1 MNNNNINLKPTE
13 KMGYINFWCQKVIPL
28 VFDDSLSYYEAICKF
43 MQKLNEVINA
53 LNNNAECIDEL
64 QGKYIILQNNFNALE
79 VKWEEFK
86 TYIENEFNT
95 FKTEIT
101 TRQDNFETTMNNKQT
116 EFETTINNKQTE
128 FETKINGD
136 ITNLTNNINN
146 FKETMTGEFNA
157 FKTYVE
163 NYLNNIDVQSY
174 VNIKIDELAESGYFN
189 TLLVNLGF
197 NPDNYLAKNNTT
209 MYVPT
214 NDYNPATKKYV
225 DEHSSQGTSYNA
237 GDGIKIENNTIS
249 STSSNL
255 TNLSNME
262 GGIGCKN
269 NKILFGSVYINNVKY
284 DGNNKDIPKLGFESY
299 NKSIII
305 GNDNYTKLAN
315 NLNGTIIGDNNNIDA
330 PYSLPVVIG
339 SSNTVDTSNANYVII
354 GDNNNGY
361 KSSGNG
367 SYMFGFALKD
377 NQERNI
383 IIGKLNQ
390 EVNSGNNIIFGNGTN
405 NNRHNAI
412 VIPEGTT
419 NPISINQEVNCS
431 NNFITRTFVEG
442 DNVDTIYAE
451 KPNALVNASEVKAS
465 IKSINDRLDNVIDT
479 YTEYNLTLLNN
490 FTGSAKLINKN
501 GILYLDINVIYPT
514 NTTSDKEQDIDIF
527 KITQITASNYNG
539 FKNDVGILVNKSDT
553 SAREETR
560 CIRTTIINDN
570 EISVSYIAKDL
581 TQTAPKG
588 YTFTYFGV
596 IGVEKH
602 S

>member
-43 MQKLNEVINA
+43 MQKLNEVISA

-64 QGKYIILQNNFNALE
+64 QGKYIILQRNFDALE

-101 TRQDNFETTMNNKQT
+101 TRQDNFETT
-116 EFETTINNKQTE
+116 INN
-128 FETKINGD
+128 
-136 ITNLTNNINN
+136 
-146 FKETMTGEFNA
+146 EFNS

-174 VNIKIDELAESGYFN
+174 VNIKIDELAESGYFS
-189 TLLVNLGF
+189 TLLTNLGF
-197 NPDNYLAKNNTT
+197 NPDNFLAKNNTT
-209 MYVPT
+209 VYVPT

-225 DEHSSQGTSYNA
+225 DEHSSQGTVYSA
-237 GDGIKIENNTIS
+237 GNGIKIENNTIS
-249 STSSNL
+249 T
-255 TNLSNME
+255 TNYNATNNYS
-262 GGIGCKN
+262 GIKTDMIQVGKTTNTGNNQKN
-269 NKILFGSVYINNVKY
+269 NCI
-284 DGNNKDIPKLGFESY
+284 GNNNKFGGVFDNIVLGNNNNIEAMQTICVGNNLIPKLRQIIIGKY
-299 NKSIII
+299 NLSEKLDDAIII
-305 GNDNYTKLAN
+305 GNGVSD
-315 NLNGTIIGDNNNIDA
+315 
-330 PYSLPVVIG
+330 S
-339 SSNTVDTSNANYVII
+339 
-354 GDNNNGY
+354 
-361 KSSGNG
+361 
-367 SYMFGFALKD
+367 
-377 NQERNI
+377 
-383 IIGKLNQ
+383 
-390 EVNSGNNIIFGNGTN
+390 
-405 NNRHNAI
+405 NRHNAI
-412 VIPEGTT
+412 VIPQGTSA
-419 NPISINQEVNCS
+419 PININQEVNCN

-514 NTTSDKEQDIDIF
+514 DTTSDKEQDIDIF

-539 FKNDVGILVNKSDT
+539 FKNDVGILVNKTDT
-553 SAREETR
+553 SSREETR

-570 EISVSYIAKDL
+570 EISVSYIAKDT

-588 YTFTYFGV
+588 YTFTYFGA

>member
-1 MNNNNINLKPTE
+1 MNNNINLKPTE

-43 MQKLNEVINA
+43 MQKLNEVISA

-64 QGKYIILQNNFNALE
+64 QGKYIILQNNFDALE

-86 TYIENEFNT
+86 TYIENKFNT

-101 TRQDNFETTMNNKQT
+101 TKEENFETR
-116 EFETTINNKQTE
+116 INNE
-128 FETKINGD
+128 FTS
-136 ITNLTNNINN
+136 
-146 FKETMTGEFNA
+146 FKN
-157 FKTYVE
+157 YVE
-163 NYLNNIDVQSY
+163 NYLNNIDIQRY
-174 VNIKIDELAESGYFN
+174 VNIKIDELAESGYFS
-189 TLLVNLGF
+189 TLLTNLGF

-209 MYVPT
+209 VYVPT
-214 NDYNPATKKYV
+214 DEYNPATKKYV
-225 DEHSSQGTSYNA
+225 DEHSSEGTVYNA
-237 GDGIKIENNTIS
+237 GNGIEIQNNTIS
-249 STSSNL
+249 TTNYNSENIGTSSLHIKGYINVGENNKNNDGAFSSNL
-255 TNLSNME
+255 NVIGDENKSLTFNTGFIIGKNNNCLTGYTGEKRCIGNNNTI
-262 GGIGCKN
+262 GGIN
-269 NKILFGSVYINNVKY
+269 FV
-284 DGNNKDIPKLGFESY
+284 
-299 NKSIII
+299 
-305 GNDNYTKLAN
+305 
-315 NLNGTIIGDNNNIDA
+315 IGDNITT
-330 PYSLPVVIG
+330 G
-339 SSNTVDTSNANYVII
+339 TSEE
-354 GDNNNGY
+354 
-361 KSSGNG
+361 
-367 SYMFGFALKD
+367 FL
-377 NQERNI
+377 
-383 IIGKLNQ
+383 IIGKYNTPK
-390 EVNSGNNIIFGNGTN
+390 EIEKSIVIANGIDKD
-405 NNRHNAI
+405 NRHNAI
-412 VIPEGTT
+412 IIPEGTT

-451 KPNALVNASEVKAS
+451 KPNALVNASEVRAS
-465 IKSINDRLDNVIDT
+465 IKPINDRLDNVIDT

-514 NTTSDKEQDIDIF
+514 DTTSDKEQDIDIF

>member
-43 MQKLNEVINA
+43 MQKLNEVISA

-64 QGKYIILQNNFNALE
+64 QDKYIILQRNFDALE

-101 TRQDNFETTMNNKQT
+101 TREENFETR
-116 EFETTINNKQTE
+116 INNE
-128 FETKINGD
+128 FT
-136 ITNLTNNINN
+136 T
-146 FKETMTGEFNA
+146 FKN
-157 FKTYVE
+157 YVE

-174 VNIKIDELAESGYFN
+174 VNIKIDELAESGYFT
-189 TLLVNLGF
+189 TLLTNLGF

-209 MYVPT
+209 VYVPT

-225 DEHSSQGTSYNA
+225 DEHSSQGTVYSA
-237 GDGIKIENNTIS
+237 GNGIKIENNTIS
-249 STSSNL
+249 TTNYNSENIGTNSLHIKGYINVGKNNKNNDGQLSSNL
-255 TNLSNME
+255 NV
-262 GGIGCKN
+262 IGDE
-269 NKILFGSVYINNVKY
+269 NKVNQFNT
-284 DGNNKDIPKLGFESY
+284 GF
-299 NKSIII
+299 II
-305 GNDNYTKLAN
+305 GNNNNYQTGYGGEKRCIGN
-315 NLNGTIIGDNNNIDA
+315 NNTISGHNFIIGDNIETGLNKEF
-330 PYSLPVVIG
+330 L
-339 SSNTVDTSNANYVII
+339 II
-354 GDNNNGY
+354 GKYNEPNENEKPIVIANGIDNNN
-361 KSSGNG
+361 K
-367 SYMFGFALKD
+367 
-377 NQERNI
+377 
-383 IIGKLNQ
+383 
-390 EVNSGNNIIFGNGTN
+390 
-405 NNRHNAI
+405 HNAI
-412 VIPEGTT
+412 VIPEGATT
-419 NPISINQEVNCS
+419 PISINQEVNCS

-451 KPNALVNASEVKAS
+451 KPNALVNASEVRAS
-465 IKSINDRLDNVIDT
+465 IKPINDRLDNVIDT

-514 NTTSDKEQDIDIF
+514 DTTSDKEQDIDIF

-539 FKNDVGILVNKSDT
+539 FKNDIGILVNKSDT

>member
-43 MQKLNEVINA
+43 MQKLNEVISA

-64 QGKYIILQNNFNALE
+64 QGKYIILQNNFDALE
-79 VKWEEFK
+79 VKWQE
-86 TYIENEFNT
+86 

-101 TRQDNFETTMNNKQT
+101 TREENFETR
-116 EFETTINNKQTE
+116 INNE
-128 FETKINGD
+128 FT
-136 ITNLTNNINN
+136 T
-146 FKETMTGEFNA
+146 FKN
-157 FKTYVE
+157 YVE

-174 VNIKIDELAESGYFN
+174 VNIKIDQLAESGYFT
-189 TLLVNLGF
+189 TLLTNLGF

-209 MYVPT
+209 VYVPT
-214 NDYNPATKKYV
+214 DDYNPATKKYV
-225 DEHSSQGTSYNA
+225 DEHSSQGVVYSA
-237 GDGIKIENNTIS
+237 GNGIKIQNDTIS
-249 STSSNL
+249 STNYKAINNYSGIKTDMIQVGSVINNRENSNNNCIGYNNTFGAVNNNIVL
-255 TNLSNME
+255 GNSNNISGTGSRVLGNSNNIQANGTICVGVNLIPNLRQIIIGKYNLSEELN
-262 GGIGCKN
+262 
-269 NKILFGSVYINNVKY
+269 
-284 DGNNKDIPKLGFESY
+284 DA
-299 NKSIII
+299 III
-305 GNDNYTKLAN
+305 GN
-315 NLNGTIIGDNNNIDA
+315 G
-330 PYSLPVVIG
+330 V
-339 SSNTVDTSNANYVII
+339 NAY
-354 GDNNNGY
+354 
-361 KSSGNG
+361 
-367 SYMFGFALKD
+367 
-377 NQERNI
+377 
-383 IIGKLNQ
+383 
-390 EVNSGNNIIFGNGTN
+390 
-405 NNRHNAI
+405 NRHNAI
-412 VIPEGTT
+412 VIPEGTSA
-419 NPISINQEVNCS
+419 PISINQEVNCD

-514 NTTSDKEQDIDIF
+514 DTTSDKEQDIDIF

-553 SAREETR
+553 SSREETR

-570 EISVSYIAKDL
+570 QISVSYIAKDL

>member
-28 VFDDSLSYYEAICKF
+28 VFDDSLSYYETICKF

-86 TYIENEFNT
+86 TYIENKFNT

-101 TRQDNFETTMNNKQT
+101 TKEEN
-116 EFETTINNKQTE
+116 FETTINN
-128 FETKINGD
+128 
-136 ITNLTNNINN
+136 
-146 FKETMTGEFNA
+146 EFNS

-174 VNIKIDELAESGYFN
+174 VNIKIDELAESGYFS
-189 TLLVNLGF
+189 TLLTNLGF
-197 NPDNYLAKNNTT
+197 NPDNFLAKNNTT
-209 MYVPT
+209 AYVPT

-225 DEHSSQGTSYNA
+225 DEHSSQGTVYSA
-237 GDGIKIENNTIS
+237 GNGIKIENNTIS
-249 STSSNL
+249 STNYNA
-255 TNLSNME
+255 TNNYS
-262 GGIGCKN
+262 GIKTDMIQVGNTTNIGNNDNNCIGKN
-269 NKILFGSVYINNVKY
+269 NKFNVAFNNIAIGSGNNISSNDSLCVGNYLIPKNNQIIFGRYNLSKELNNV
-284 DGNNKDIPKLGFESY
+284 
-299 NKSIII
+299 III
-305 GNDNYTKLAN
+305 GNGEND
-315 NLNGTIIGDNNNIDA
+315 
-330 PYSLPVVIG
+330 S
-339 SSNTVDTSNANYVII
+339 
-354 GDNNNGY
+354 
-361 KSSGNG
+361 
-367 SYMFGFALKD
+367 
-377 NQERNI
+377 
-383 IIGKLNQ
+383 
-390 EVNSGNNIIFGNGTN
+390 
-405 NNRHNAI
+405 NRHNAI
-412 VIPEGTT
+412 EIPKGTST
-419 NPISINQEVNCS
+419 PISINQEVNCD

-514 NTTSDKEQDIDIF
+514 DTTSDKEQDIDIF

-539 FKNDVGILVNKSDT
+539 FKNDIGILVNKTDT
-553 SAREETR
+553 SSREETR
-560 CIRTTIINDN
+560 CIRTTIINNN

>member
-43 MQKLNEVINA
+43 MQKLNEVISA

-64 QGKYIILQNNFNALE
+64 QGKYIILQKNFDALE

-86 TYIENEFNT
+86 TYIENKFNT

-101 TRQDNFETTMNNKQT
+101 TKEEN
-116 EFETTINNKQTE
+116 FETTINN
-128 FETKINGD
+128 
-136 ITNLTNNINN
+136 
-146 FKETMTGEFNA
+146 EFNS

-174 VNIKIDELAESGYFN
+174 VNIKIDQLAESGYFS
-189 TLLVNLGF
+189 TLLTNLGF

-209 MYVPT
+209 VYVPT

-225 DEHSSQGTSYNA
+225 DEHSSQGVVYSA
-237 GDGIKIENNTIS
+237 GNGIKIENNTIS
-249 STSSNL
+249 STNYNA
-255 TNLSNME
+255 TNNYSGIKTNMIQVGDNTNILQNSDNNAIGLYNTFTSGNNNTILGNE
-262 GGIGCKN
+262 NKIAGIGN
-269 NKILFGSVYINNVKY
+269 RILGN
-284 DGNNKDIPKLGFESY
+284 GNNIETNGTICVGIHLIPKLRQIIVGKY
-299 NKSIII
+299 NLSEELNDAIII
-305 GNDNYTKLAN
+305 GNGESD
-315 NLNGTIIGDNNNIDA
+315 
-330 PYSLPVVIG
+330 S
-339 SSNTVDTSNANYVII
+339 
-354 GDNNNGY
+354 
-361 KSSGNG
+361 
-367 SYMFGFALKD
+367 
-377 NQERNI
+377 
-383 IIGKLNQ
+383 
-390 EVNSGNNIIFGNGTN
+390 
-405 NNRHNAI
+405 NRHNAI
-412 VIPEGTT
+412 VIPAGTST
-419 NPISINQEVNCS
+419 PISINQEVNCD

-514 NTTSDKEQDIDIF
+514 DTTSDKEQDIDIF

-553 SAREETR
+553 SSREETR

-570 EISVSYIAKDL
+570 QISVSYIAKDL

>member
-13 KMGYINFWCQKVIPL
+13 KMEYINFWCQKVIPL

-64 QGKYIILQNNFNALE
+64 QGKYIILQRNFDALE

-86 TYIENEFNT
+86 TYIENKFNT

-101 TRQDNFETTMNNKQT
+101 TKEEN
-116 EFETTINNKQTE
+116 FETTINNE
-128 FETKINGD
+128 FT
-136 ITNLTNNINN
+136 T
-146 FKETMTGEFNA
+146 FKN
-157 FKTYVE
+157 YVE

-174 VNIKIDELAESGYFN
+174 VNIKIDELIESGYFT
-189 TLLVNLGF
+189 TLLTNLGF
-197 NPDNYLAKNNTT
+197 NPDNFLAKNNTT
-209 MYVPT
+209 VYVPT
-214 NDYNPATKKYV
+214 DDYNPATKKYV
-225 DEHSSQGTSYNA
+225 DEHSSQGVVYNA
-237 GDGIKIENNTIS
+237 GNGIEIQNNTIS
-249 STSSNL
+249 STNYKAINNYSGIRTDMIQVGSVTNIGQNSNNNCIGYDNTFGAVNNNNIVL
-255 TNLSNME
+255 GNDNNISGTGSRVLGNSNNIQANGTICVGVSLIPQLRQIIIGKYNLSE
-262 GGIGCKN
+262 
-269 NKILFGSVYINNVKY
+269 
-284 DGNNKDIPKLGFESY
+284 KL
-299 NKSIII
+299 NDAIII
-305 GNDNYTKLAN
+305 GNGA
-315 NLNGTIIGDNNNIDA
+315 
-330 PYSLPVVIG
+330 SV
-339 SSNTVDTSNANYVII
+339 
-354 GDNNNGY
+354 
-361 KSSGNG
+361 
-367 SYMFGFALKD
+367 
-377 NQERNI
+377 
-383 IIGKLNQ
+383 
-390 EVNSGNNIIFGNGTN
+390 

-412 VIPEGTT
+412 VIPEGTSA
-419 NPISINQEVNCS
+419 PISINQEVNCD

-451 KPNALVNASEVKAS
+451 KPNALVNASEVRAS
-465 IKSINDRLDNVIDT
+465 IKPINDRLNNVIDT

-539 FKNDVGILVNKSDT
+539 FKNDIGILVNKSDT

-570 EISVSYIAKDL
+570 EIGVTYIAKDL

>member
-43 MQKLNEVINA
+43 MQKLNEVISA
-53 LNNNAECIDEL
+53 LNNNALCIDEL
-64 QGKYIILQNNFNALE
+64 QDKYIILQNNFNALE

-86 TYIENEFNT
+86 TYIENKFNT

-101 TRQDNFETTMNNKQT
+101 TRQDNFETR
-116 EFETTINNKQTE
+116 INN
-128 FETKINGD
+128 
-136 ITNLTNNINN
+136 
-146 FKETMTGEFNA
+146 EFNT

-174 VNIKIDELAESGYFN
+174 VNIKIDQLAESGYFS
-189 TLLVNLGF
+189 TLLTNLGF

-209 MYVPT
+209 VYVPT

-225 DEHSSQGTSYNA
+225 DEHSSQGVVYSA
-237 GDGIKIENNTIS
+237 GDGIKIENDTIS
-249 STSSNL
+249 SKNYYLKNIKFGTQDTTNNDGVYCNGKNIILGTGNSDLANYLSGNVKVLGSSNSWG
-255 TNLSNME
+255 NGSNNSCIF
-262 GGIGCKN
+262 GNNNNISGDN
-269 NKILFGSVYINNVKY
+269 NKAVIIVGRNNFTNKEDIL
-284 DGNNKDIPKLGFESY
+284 LGQYLKNFNTNSD
-299 NKSIII
+299 KSIII
-305 GNDNYTKLAN
+305 GTYNDTNFTGK
-315 NLNGTIIGDNNNIDA
+315 
-330 PYSLPVVIG
+330 
-339 SSNTVDTSNANYVII
+339 
-354 GDNNNGY
+354 
-361 KSSGNG
+361 
-367 SYMFGFALKD
+367 
-377 NQERNI
+377 NI
-383 IIGKLNQ
+383 IIGNGID
-390 EVNSGNNIIFGNGTN
+390 NS
-405 NNRHNAI
+405 NRHNAI

-419 NPISINQEVNCS
+419 NPISINQEVNCD

-451 KPNALVNASEVKAS
+451 KPNALVNASEVRAS
-465 IKSINDRLDNVIDT
+465 IKPINDRLDNVIDT

-514 NTTSDKEQDIDIF
+514 DTTSDKEQDIDIF

-539 FKNDVGILVNKSDT
+539 FKNDIGILVNKSDT

-570 EISVSYIAKDL
+570 EIGVTYIAKDL

-588 YTFTYFGV
+588 YTFTYFGA

>member
-1 MNNNNINLKPTE
+1 MNNNIDLKKTE

-43 MQKLNEVINA
+43 MQKLNEVISA

-64 QGKYIILQNNFNALE
+64 QGKYIILQRNFDALE

-86 TYIENEFNT
+86 TYIENKFNT

-101 TRQDNFETTMNNKQT
+101 TKEEN
-116 EFETTINNKQTE
+116 FETTINNE
-128 FETKINGD
+128 FTS
-136 ITNLTNNINN
+136 
-146 FKETMTGEFNA
+146 FKN
-157 FKTYVE
+157 YVE

-174 VNIKIDELAESGYFN
+174 VNIKIDELAESGYFS
-189 TLLVNLGF
+189 TLLTNLGF

-209 MYVPT
+209 VYVPT

-225 DEHSSQGTSYNA
+225 DEHSSQGVVYNA

-249 STSSNL
+249 TTNYNSENISSNSLHIKNHINAGTNNKNNEGELSSNL
-255 TNLSNME
+255 NI
-262 GGIGCKN
+262 IGDENISFKFNSGFIIGKN
-269 NKILFGSVYINNVKY
+269 NNYQTGYSSGEKRCI
-284 DGNNKDIPKLGFESY
+284 GNN
-299 NKSIII
+299 NRI
-305 GNDNYTKLAN
+305 GGN
-315 NLNGTIIGDNNNIDA
+315 NFIIGDNIETGL
-330 PYSLPVVIG
+330 SKEFL
-339 SSNTVDTSNANYVII
+339 II
-354 GDNNNGY
+354 GKYNISNENEKSIVIANGIDNNN
-361 KSSGNG
+361 K
-367 SYMFGFALKD
+367 
-377 NQERNI
+377 
-383 IIGKLNQ
+383 
-390 EVNSGNNIIFGNGTN
+390 
-405 NNRHNAI
+405 HNAI
-412 VIPEGTT
+412 VIPNGTSA
-419 NPISINQEVNCS
+419 PISINQEVNCD
-431 NNFITRTFVEG
+431 NNFITRTYVEG

-465 IKSINDRLDNVIDT
+465 IKPINDRLNNVIDT

-539 FKNDVGILVNKSDT
+539 FKNDIGILVNKSDT

-570 EISVSYIAKDL
+570 EISATYIAKDL
-581 TQTAPKG
+581 AQTAPKG
-588 YTFTYFGV
+588 YTFTYFGA

>member
-64 QGKYIILQNNFNALE
+64 RDKYIILQRNFDALE

-101 TRQDNFETTMNNKQT
+101 TREENFETR
-116 EFETTINNKQTE
+116 INNKQTE

-136 ITNLTNNINN
+136 IINLTNNINN

-163 NYLNNIDVQSY
+163 NYLNNIDVQRY
-174 VNIKIDELAESGYFN
+174 VNIKINELAESGYFS
-189 TLLVNLGF
+189 TLLTNLGF

-209 MYVPT
+209 VYVPT
-214 NDYNPATKKYV
+214 TDYNPATKKYV
-225 DEHSSQGTSYNA
+225 DEHSSQGVVYSA
-237 GDGIKIENNTIS
+237 GNGIKIENNTIS
-249 STSSNL
+249 TNNYNSENIGRDALHIKGYINAGTNNKNNDGGLSSNL
-255 TNLSNME
+255 N
-262 GGIGCKN
+262 
-269 NKILFGSVYINNVKY
+269 
-284 DGNNKDIPKLGFESY
+284 
-299 NKSIII
+299 
-305 GNDNYTKLAN
+305 
-315 NLNGTIIGDNNNIDA
+315 IIGDGNKSYKFSTGFIIGKNNNCQTG
-330 PYSLPVVIG
+330 YTSEEKRCIG
-339 SSNTVDTSNANYVII
+339 NNNSIGGINFVI
-354 GDNNNGY
+354 GDNISTGTS
-361 KSSGNG
+361 KE
-367 SYMFGFALKD
+367 FL
-377 NQERNI
+377 
-383 IIGKLNQ
+383 IIGKYNDKA
-390 EVNSGNNIIFGNGTN
+390 ENEKSIVIANGIDN
-405 NNRHNAI
+405 NNKHNAI
-412 VIPEGTT
+412 VIPEGTST
-419 NPISINQEVNCS
+419 PISINQEVNCS

-451 KPNALVNASEVKAS
+451 KPNALVNASEVRAS
-465 IKSINDRLDNVIDT
+465 IKPINDRLDNVTDT

-539 FKNDVGILVNKSDT
+539 FKNDIGILVNKSDT

-588 YTFTYFGV
+588 YTFTYFGA

>member
-43 MQKLNEVINA
+43 MQKLNEVISA

-86 TYIENEFNT
+86 TYIENKFNT

-101 TRQDNFETTMNNKQT
+101 TKEEN
-116 EFETTINNKQTE
+116 FETTINN
-128 FETKINGD
+128 
-136 ITNLTNNINN
+136 
-146 FKETMTGEFNA
+146 EFNS
-157 FKTYVE
+157 FKNYVE

-174 VNIKIDELAESGYFN
+174 VNIKIDQLAESGYFT
-189 TLLVNLGF
+189 TLLTNLGF

-209 MYVPT
+209 AYVPT

-225 DEHSSQGTSYNA
+225 DEHSSGGAVYSA
-237 GDGIKIENNTIS
+237 GNGIKIENNTIS
-249 STSSNL
+249 SENYYLKNIKLNTQDNTNNDGIYCNGNNIILGRGNSNL
-255 TNLSNME
+255 ANYLTGSVKVLGKENTWGNGSNDSCIL
-262 GGIGCKN
+262 GNNNTISGDN
-269 NKILFGSVYINNVKY
+269 NKAVVIVGRNNSTNKEDILLGEYLKNINTN
-284 DGNNKDIPKLGFESY
+284 S

-305 GNDNYTKLAN
+305 GTYNDTNFTGK
-315 NLNGTIIGDNNNIDA
+315 
-330 PYSLPVVIG
+330 
-339 SSNTVDTSNANYVII
+339 
-354 GDNNNGY
+354 
-361 KSSGNG
+361 
-367 SYMFGFALKD
+367 
-377 NQERNI
+377 NI
-383 IIGKLNQ
+383 IIGNGI
-390 EVNSGNNIIFGNGTN
+390 NS

-412 VIPEGTT
+412 VIPQGTSA
-419 NPISINQEVNCS
+419 PISINQEVNCD

-539 FKNDVGILVNKSDT
+539 FKNDVGILVNKNDT

-570 EISVSYIAKDL
+570 QISVSYIAKDL
-581 TQTAPKG
+581 SQSAPKG

>member
-13 KMGYINFWCQKVIPL
+13 KMGYIHFWCQKVIPL

-43 MQKLNEVINA
+43 MQKLNEVISA

-64 QGKYIILQNNFNALE
+64 QGKYIILQKNFDALE

-95 FKTEIT
+95 FKTEI
-101 TRQDNFETTMNNKQT
+101 NN
-116 EFETTINNKQTE
+116 
-128 FETKINGD
+128 
-136 ITNLTNNINN
+136 
-146 FKETMTGEFNA
+146 EFNS

-174 VNIKIDELAESGYFN
+174 VNIKIDELAESGYFS
-189 TLLVNLGF
+189 TLLTNLGF

-209 MYVPT
+209 VYVPT
-214 NDYNPATKKYV
+214 DDYNPATKKYV
-225 DEHSSQGTSYNA
+225 DEHSSEGTVYSA

-249 STSSNL
+249 STNY
-255 TNLSNME
+255 
-262 GGIGCKN
+262 KA
-269 NKILFGSVYINNVKY
+269 INNYSGIKTDMIQVGNTTNA
-284 DGNNKDIPKLGFESY
+284 GNNR
-299 NKSIII
+299 NNCI
-305 GNDNYTKLAN
+305 GNNNEFNIGFDNIAV
-315 NLNGTIIGDNNNIDA
+315 GT
-330 PYSLPVVIG
+330 
-339 SSNTVDTSNANYVII
+339 
-354 GDNNNGY
+354 
-361 KSSGNG
+361 
-367 SYMFGFALKD
+367 
-377 NQERNI
+377 
-383 IIGKLNQ
+383 
-390 EVNSGNNIIFGNGTN
+390 GNNISSIGTICVGNYLIPQN
-405 NNRHNAI
+405 NQIIVGNYNLSERLDYGIIISNGLSNSNRHNAI
-412 VIPEGTT
+412 VIPGGTNT
-419 NPISINQEVNCS
+419 PININQEVNCS

-451 KPNALVNASEVKAS
+451 KPNALVNASEVRAS
-465 IKSINDRLDNVIDT
+465 IKPINDRLDNVIDT

-570 EISVSYIAKDL
+570 EIGVTYIAKD
-581 TQTAPKG
+581 TAQSAPKG
-588 YTFTYFGV
+588 YTFTYFGA